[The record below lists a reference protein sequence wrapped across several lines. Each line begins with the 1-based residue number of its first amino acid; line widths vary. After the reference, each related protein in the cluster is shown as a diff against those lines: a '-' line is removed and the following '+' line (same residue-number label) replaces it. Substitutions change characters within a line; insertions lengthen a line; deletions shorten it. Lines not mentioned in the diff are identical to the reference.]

1 MASNRTLLSIPE
13 ASERLGVSPATG
25 RRWVKDGKLPAIKL
39 PGGRAKVRR
48 ADVDA
53 ILAGEQPAAAAS

>member
-25 RRWVKDGKLPAIKL
+25 RRWVKAGKLPAISL
-39 PGGRAKVRR
+39 PGGRAKVRA
-48 ADVDA
+48 ADVEA
-53 ILAGEQPAAAAS
+53 ILRGEPVGAAVS